1 MQAPPPEGP
10 RAPSADGA
18 GTTGHADGRHDGTN
32 SAPAGAPADA
42 QMRLLLAD
50 LRRRLGPACR
60 DWSEDAFESLIRE
73 VALRKV
79 RWGDEAKRH

>member
-1 MQAPPPEGP
+1 
-10 RAPSADGA
+10 
-18 GTTGHADGRHDGTN
+18 
-32 SAPAGAPADA
+32 
-42 QMRLLLAD
+42 MRLLLAD